1 MLSIAL
7 RSMAALKA
15 SPFPSQP
22 NDVEWAD
29 IQDASLL
36 WESYLQIAGIGKSP
50 EAFGCLY
57 SSQPNTLKLSSRPE
71 HLRECWSCDFD
82 AASPQVDSTESSA
95 LTALHT
101 DNK

>member
-36 WESYLQIAGIGKSP
+36 WGSYLQIASIGKSP
-50 EAFGCLY
+50 EALGAFIPLNLTP
-57 SSQPNTLKLSSRPE
+57 SSFQADQNTSENAGHVTSMQPHHKSTQQK
-71 HLRECWSCDFD
+71 
-82 AASPQVDSTESSA
+82 AAP
-95 LTALHT
+95 
-101 DNK
+101 